1 MHATH
6 QNTPSSVSAKHN
18 AAGPEGSLIRFRDD
32 KRGALTNR
40 GNVMQPTILRAL
52 LTAMWALLITSNTL
66 ARDRNQWQ
74 DPRIK
79 EWFENLRQPDHPRV
93 SCCGEADAYEA
104 DNFEVEG
111 DHYLAIITGHRAVT
125 TIPLG
130 SRIPVP
136 RQKMKFDAGNPTG
149 HGIIFID
156 SQRRVLCYVTPA
168 AG

>member
-1 MHATH
+1 
-6 QNTPSSVSAKHN
+6 
-18 AAGPEGSLIRFRDD
+18 
-32 KRGALTNR
+32 
-40 GNVMQPTILRAL
+40 MQPTIVQAFLAFI
-52 LTAMWALLITSNTL
+52 WALSIAANAF
-66 ARDRNQWQ
+66 ARDGNQWDGQ
-74 DPRIK
+74 DSRIK
-79 EWFENLRQPDHPRV
+79 EWFEHLRQPDHPRI

-111 DHYLAIITGHRAVT
+111 DHYVAIITAHRAVT
-125 TIPLG
+125 DIPVG

-156 SQRRVLCYVTPA
+156 AQRRVLCYVTPA

>member
-1 MHATH
+1 
-6 QNTPSSVSAKHN
+6 
-18 AAGPEGSLIRFRDD
+18 
-32 KRGALTNR
+32 
-40 GNVMQPTILRAL
+40 MQPTIVQAFLA
-52 LTAMWALLITSNTL
+52 AMWALLIAANAF
-66 ARDRNQWQ
+66 ARDGGQWEGQ

-79 EWFENLRQPDHPRV
+79 EWFENLKQPDHPRV

-111 DHYLAIITGHRAVT
+111 DHYVAIITGHRAVA

-130 SRIPVP
+130 SRIAVP
-136 RQKMKFDAGNPTG
+136 RQKMKYDAGNPTG

-156 SQRRVLCYVTPA
+156 AQRRVLCYVTPA